1 MADDKKPEQDEVE
14 AHGAKQVAGVGLAAA
29 ALIGAGAGA
38 VKLATDDDSGQRNVG
53 ALLSPEAHTRLKQA
67 DTDRDGYVNYRD
79 LAHEGFKL
87 SVAPMK
93 VEGADVT
100 AEALSSAGAKIE
112 LAAIGKEGGFALE
125 RDTILLKSGVD
136 SKVDELVKG
145 DAQEWTD
152 KHKGIDVD
160 GDGYASFEEL
170 EKAGFKVSF
179 DELGEAGSKH
189 SPEELEKAGI
199 KIGLASLGEGGF
211 VTKEDMVILKYG
223 VDQKLDAFIK
233 GEKEG

>member
-1 MADDKKPEQDEVE
+1 MADDKRTEENEVE
-14 AHGAKQVAGVGLAAA
+14 AHGVKEVAGVGLAAA

-38 VKLATDDDSGQRNVG
+38 VKLATDDGKPNQRIG
-53 ALLSPEAHTRLKQA
+53 ALLSPEAHTRLAKA
-67 DTDRDGYVNYRD
+67 DTDGDGYVDYRD

-100 AEALSSAGAKIE
+100 AEALASAGAKIE

-125 RDTILLKSGVD
+125 RDTILLRSGVD

-145 DAQEWTD
+145 SGQEWTD
-152 KHKGIDVD
+152 KHKGIDLD

-211 VTKEDMVILKYG
+211 VTKEDLVILRYG
-223 VDQKLDAFIK
+223 VDQKLDEFFK
-233 GEKEG
+233 GEER